1 MKQTIALIT
10 LAVENID
17 RALAFYRDGLKWKP
31 AFTADAIAFFQ
42 MNGVVFSLFEK
53 DGLAKDFGG
62 KIDMSARSI
71 ALAHNVASRDEVDAV
86 LAEIDALDGGRVVHK
101 PVERDWGGYSG
112 YFEDPDGHVWEV
124 AWNPH
129 WRISPEGLVSINQ
142 D

>member
-10 LAVENID
+10 LAVDDVD
-17 RALAFYRDGLKWKP
+17 RALAFYRDGLKWTP
-31 AFTADAIAFFQ
+31 AFTAPGIAFFQ
-42 MNGVVFSLFEK
+42 MNGVVFGLFEK
-53 DGLAKDFGG
+53 EAMAEESGG
-62 KIDMSARSI
+62 RIDLDARSI
-71 ALAHNVASRDEVDAV
+71 ALAHNVASREEVDAV
-86 LAEIDALDGGRVVHK
+86 LAEIDALDGGKVIQG

-129 WRISPEGLVSINQ
+129 WTISPEGFVQIGK